1 MKLFKSLCAVVLSVS
16 LLAGCGSLTGSIDN
30 DKLLT
35 QVAVMKVIEA
45 GKTADGMAE
54 RKAKILVITAEA
66 HKWLDFEGVVLA
78 DLEGKLKARVAEL
91 DLLPSDRLV
100 ANILVEAVIKSLK
113 DRVVDGVKLPEASDD
128 LKLRV
133 NTVLGWVED
142 TAKYY

>member
-1 MKLFKSLCAVVLSVS
+1 MKLFKSLCAVVLSIS
-16 LLAGCGSLTGSIDN
+16 LLVGCGSLTGSIDN

-35 QVAVMKVIEA
+35 QVAVMKVIEE
-45 GKTADGMAE
+45 GKTAEGMAE
-54 RKAKILVITAEA
+54 RKAKILAVAAEA

-78 DLEGKLKARVAEL
+78 DLEGKLKARVDEL

-100 ANILVEAVIKSLK
+100 ANILVEAVIKSLNE
-113 DRVVDGVKLPEASDD
+113 RVVDGVKLPEASEEI
-128 LKLRV
+128 KLRV

>member
-1 MKLFKSLCAVVLSVS
+1 MKLFKSLCAVVLSIS
-16 LLAGCGSLTGSIDN
+16 LLVGCGSLTGSIDN

-45 GKTADGMAE
+45 GKTADGIAE
-54 RKAKILVITAEA
+54 RKAKILAVAAEA